1 MTPVLNLNFFTSFL
15 TSAVRMGIPF
25 AYASL
30 GEAISQ
36 KSGVINI
43 GLEAN
48 MLCGAFF
55 GFTAAYFSG
64 SLLIGFLTA
73 ALAGMLISLGQAF
86 FAIYLR
92 RNQNVIGTAF
102 NMFALGLTSFF
113 YQLLVNHYASSY
125 PQIDTLKQ
133 VTIPGLSSIPLIGR
147 SFFSNDIVVY
157 LLYVII
163 IAMMFFLKKTAWGS
177 SLVAVGENPQAADT
191 AGISV
196 YKTRYLAAA
205 FNGIMSG
212 IGGAYLTLGQ
222 LGVFSENITSG
233 RGYISLSLVVF
244 GRRNPIGVFL
254 SSVFIGAA
262 NALQFKMQAFGVKMP
277 TQFFSGLPYIL
288 TVIVLIISAVKK
300 NDSDPASLG
309 KPYVRTMR

>member
-86 FAIYLR
+86 FAINLR

-133 VTIPGLSSIPLIGR
+133 VKIPGLSSIPLIGR

>member
-157 LLYVII
+157 LLYIII

>member
-1 MTPVLNLNFFTSFL
+1 
-15 TSAVRMGIPF
+15 
-25 AYASL
+25 
-30 GEAISQ
+30 
-36 KSGVINI
+36 
-43 GLEAN
+43 
-48 MLCGAFF
+48 
-55 GFTAAYFSG
+55 
-64 SLLIGFLTA
+64 
-73 ALAGMLISLGQAF
+73 
-86 FAIYLR
+86 
-92 RNQNVIGTAF
+92 
-102 NMFALGLTSFF
+102 MFALGLTSFF

-157 LLYVII
+157 LLYIII

-222 LGVFSENITSG
+222 LGVFSENITS
-233 RGYISLSLVVF
+233 V
-244 GRRNPIGVFL
+244 
-254 SSVFIGAA
+254 
-262 NALQFKMQAFGVKMP
+262 
-277 TQFFSGLPYIL
+277 
-288 TVIVLIISAVKK
+288 
-300 NDSDPASLG
+300 
-309 KPYVRTMR
+309 

>member
-1 MTPVLNLNFFTSFL
+1 
-15 TSAVRMGIPF
+15 
-25 AYASL
+25 
-30 GEAISQ
+30 
-36 KSGVINI
+36 
-43 GLEAN
+43 
-48 MLCGAFF
+48 
-55 GFTAAYFSG
+55 
-64 SLLIGFLTA
+64 
-73 ALAGMLISLGQAF
+73 MLISLGQAF

-133 VTIPGLSSIPLIGR
+133 VKIPGLSSIPLIGR

-157 LLYVII
+157 LLYIII

-177 SLVAVGENPQAADT
+177 SLVAVGENPQAGDT